1 MESYDIVG
9 LYDCFLS
16 FSIMF
21 SKFINAVACISTSF
35 FIAKYS
41 VVWYTTFYL
50 SIYQTVDPSNDGQ
63 LFPLFEVETS
73 VSFL

>member
-41 VVWYTTFYL
+41 VVWIYHLLFILL
-50 SIYQTVDPSNDGQ
+50 SNCGPSNDGQ
-63 LFPLFEVETS
+63 LFPLFELETS
-73 VSFL
+73 VSLL